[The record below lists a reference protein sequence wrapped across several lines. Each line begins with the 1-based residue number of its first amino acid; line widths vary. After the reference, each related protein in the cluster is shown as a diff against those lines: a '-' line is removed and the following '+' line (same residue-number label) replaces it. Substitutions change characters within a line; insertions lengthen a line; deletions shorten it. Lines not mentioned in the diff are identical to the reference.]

1 MQTVLRREK
10 SRATD
15 SYSETLLL
23 MHDRLE
29 RASTP
34 WEKAD
39 IREEIRRYN
48 ARHDASPRD
57 ADDGS
62 SSGANRH

>member
-1 MQTVLRREK
+1 M
-10 SRATD
+10 AAD

-23 MHDRLE
+23 MHDKLE

-57 ADDGS
+57 ADDGA